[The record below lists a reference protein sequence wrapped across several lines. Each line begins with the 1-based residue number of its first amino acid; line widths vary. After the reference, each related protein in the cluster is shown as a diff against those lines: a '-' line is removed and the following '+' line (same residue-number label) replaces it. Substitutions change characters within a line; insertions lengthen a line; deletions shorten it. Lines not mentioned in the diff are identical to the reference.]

1 MTQSQK
7 YIHKTRLSNGITLV
21 VTENPT
27 TDIIAGKIFC
37 RQAGGLWEAPH
48 QAGVFHLLATVMSK
62 GTREL
67 SSLEIAEKVES
78 IGAALGTDTSSDY
91 FLVSMKTITEDFP
104 EILALA
110 AEIIRFPSFP
120 ADEIALEKHLTLQNI
135 LSQKEQPFNVAFS
148 QLREMIYGQHPY
160 GFSLLGTEET
170 VANLT
175 EDDLRY
181 YHQQHFRPDRIVI
194 SLAGNIDLESA
205 RELVEKIFGDW
216 FPPEDALIKIDSGN
230 TLLPPEARSYHTPQ
244 ATQQAIIM
252 MGYLVPEMTHPDY
265 PVFKL
270 LTTYLGN
277 GLSSRLFVELR
288 EKRGLA
294 YDVSAFYPTRLDK
307 SQFVVY
313 LGTAPQ
319 NEEIAQEGLYNELKR
334 LREIPLTT
342 DEIQTAKNKL
352 LGQYA
357 LSKQTNGEFAQ
368 VFGWY
373 ETLNLGIEYDSI
385 FPQQISNVS
394 IEDIQ
399 RVAQEYLEDQYLCI
413 SKVGP
418 ENN

>member
-7 YIHKTRLSNGITLV
+7 YIHKTKLNNGITLV

-37 RQAGGLWEAPH
+37 RQAGSLWEAPNK
-48 QAGVFHLLATVMSK
+48 AGIFHLLATVMCK
-62 GTREL
+62 GTHEL

-78 IGAALGTDTSSDY
+78 LGASLSTDTSSDY
-91 FLVSMKTITEDFP
+91 FLVSLKTITEDFP

-110 AEIIRFPSFP
+110 AEIIRYPSFP

-135 LSQKEQPFNVAFS
+135 LSQKEQPFNLAFA

-160 GFSLLGTEET
+160 GFSLFGTEET

-181 YHQQHFRPDRIVI
+181 YHQQHFRPDRLVI
-194 SLAGNIDLESA
+194 SLAGNINLDSA
-205 RELVEKIFGDW
+205 TELVEKIFGDW
-216 FPPEDALIKIDSGN
+216 FPPEDASIKIHSRN
-230 TLLPPEARSYHTPQ
+230 TLSPPKAQSHHIPQ
-244 ATQQAIIM
+244 ATQQTIIM
-252 MGYLVPEMTHPDY
+252 MGYLAPEMTHPHY

-313 LGTAPQ
+313 IGTAPQ
-319 NEEIAQEGLYNELKR
+319 NGEIAQEGLYKELKR
-334 LREIPLTT
+334 LKEIPLTP

-373 ETLNLGIEYDSI
+373 ETLNLGIEYDTI
-385 FPQQISNVS
+385 FPQQITNVS
-394 IEDIQ
+394 VEDIQ
-399 RVAQEYLEDQYLCI
+399 RVAQEYLQEQYLCV

-418 ENN
+418 

>member
-1 MTQSQK
+1 VTQSQK

-37 RQAGGLWEAPH
+37 RQAGSLWEAKH
-48 QAGVFHLLATVMSK
+48 QAGVFHLLASVMSK

-67 SSLEIAEKVES
+67 SSLEVAEKVES
-78 IGAALGTDTSSDY
+78 IGAGLGTDTSSDY

-110 AEIIRFPSFP
+110 SEIIRYPSFP
-120 ADEIALEKHLTLQNI
+120 SEEIALEKHLTLQNI

-148 QLREMIYGQHPY
+148 QLREMVYGQHPY

-170 VANLT
+170 VTNLT

-181 YHQQHFRPDRIVI
+181 YHQKHFRPDRLVI

-205 RELVEKIFGDW
+205 KELVEKIFGDW
-216 FPPEDALIKIDSGN
+216 FPPEDVLVKIDSGN
-230 TLLPPEARSYHTPQ
+230 TLLPPEGRSQHIEQ

-265 PVFKL
+265 PVLKL

-319 NEEIAQEGLYNELKR
+319 NGEIAQEGLYNELKR
-334 LREIPLTT
+334 LRETPLTT
-342 DEIQTAKNKL
+342 EEIQTAKNKL

-373 ETLNLGIEYDSI
+373 ETLGLGIEYDTI

-399 RVAQEYLEDQYLCI
+399 RVAEQYLQDRYLCV

-418 ENN
+418 F

>member
-7 YIHKTRLSNGITLV
+7 YIHKTKLNNGITLIV
-21 VTENPT
+21 IENPT

-37 RQAGGLWEAPH
+37 RQAGSLWEAPH
-48 QAGVFHLLATVMSK
+48 QAGVFHLLASVISK
-62 GTREL
+62 GTLNL

-78 IGAALGTDTSSDY
+78 VGAALGTDTSSDY

-110 AEIIRFPSFP
+110 AEIIRYPSFP
-120 ADEIALEKHLTLQNI
+120 PDEIALEKHLTLQNI
-135 LSQKEQPFNVAFS
+135 LSQQEQPFNVAFS
-148 QLREMIYGQHPY
+148 QLRQMIYGQHPY
-160 GFSLLGTEET
+160 GFSVLGTEET
-170 VANLT
+170 VANLR
-175 EDDLRY
+175 EDDLKY
-181 YHQQHFRPDRIVI
+181 YHQQHFRPDRLVI
-194 SLAGNIDLESA
+194 SLAGNIDLDSA
-205 RELVEKIFGDW
+205 KEVVEKIFGDW
-216 FPPEDALIKIDSGN
+216 FPPEDTLIKINSHH
-230 TLLPPEARSYHTPQ
+230 TLSPPQ
-244 ATQQAIIM
+244 AQSSHIEQANQQAIIM
-252 MGYLVPEMTHPDY
+252 MGYLAPEMTHPDY

-313 LGTAPQ
+313 IGTAPQ
-319 NEEIAQEGLYNELKR
+319 NSKTAQQGLYNELKR
-334 LREIPLTT
+334 LRDTPLTT

-373 ETLNLGIEYDSI
+373 ETLGLGIEYDTI

-399 RVAQEYLEDQYLCI
+399 RVAQEYLQEQYLCI

-418 ENN
+418 KDN

>member
-7 YIHKTRLSNGITLV
+7 YIHKTTLSNGIILV
-21 VTENPT
+21 VTENST

-48 QAGVFHLLATVMSK
+48 QSGIFHLLATVMSK
-62 GTREL
+62 GTRDL

-110 AEIIRFPSFP
+110 AQIIRYPSFP
-120 ADEIALEKHLTLQNI
+120 PEEVALEKHLTLQNI

-181 YHQQHFRPDRIVI
+181 YHQQHFRPDRLVI
-194 SLAGNIDLESA
+194 SLAGNIDLDTA
-205 RELVEKIFGDW
+205 KELVEKIFGDW
-216 FPPEDALIKIDSGN
+216 FPPEDSLIKINFGTS
-230 TLLPPEARSYHTPQ
+230 TSLLPPQARSHHIEQ

-252 MGYLVPEMTHPDY
+252 MGYLVPEMTHADY

-313 LGTAPQ
+313 LGTAPH
-319 NEEIAQEGLYNELKR
+319 NGEIAQEGLYNELKR

-373 ETLNLGIEYDSI
+373 ETLGLGIEYDTI
-385 FPQQISNVS
+385 FPQQISHVS

-399 RVAQEYLEDQYLCI
+399 RVAAEYLQDQYLCI

-418 ENN
+418 

>member
-7 YIHKTRLSNGITLV
+7 YIHKTTLSNGITLLV
-21 VTENPT
+21 IQNYT

-48 QAGVFHLLATVMSK
+48 QAGVFHLLGTVMSK
-62 GTREL
+62 GTRDL

-104 EILALA
+104 EILSLA
-110 AEIIRFPSFP
+110 AQIIRYPSFP
-120 ADEIALEKHLTLQNI
+120 PEEIALEKHLTLQNI

-181 YHQQHFRPDRIVI
+181 YHQQHFRPDRLVI
-194 SLAGNIDLESA
+194 SLAGNIDLDTA
-205 RELVEKIFGDW
+205 QELVEKIFGDW
-216 FPPEDALIKIDSGN
+216 FPPEDAVIKIDSVKDKF
-230 TLLPPEARSYHTPQ
+230 LFPPQARSHHIEQ

-319 NEEIAQEGLYNELKR
+319 NGEIAQEGLYNELKR
-334 LREIPLTT
+334 LRETPLTT

-373 ETLNLGIEYDSI
+373 ETLGLGIEYDAI
-385 FPQQISNVS
+385 FPQQISHVS

-399 RVAQEYLEDQYLCI
+399 RVAQEYLQDQYLCI

-418 ENN
+418 